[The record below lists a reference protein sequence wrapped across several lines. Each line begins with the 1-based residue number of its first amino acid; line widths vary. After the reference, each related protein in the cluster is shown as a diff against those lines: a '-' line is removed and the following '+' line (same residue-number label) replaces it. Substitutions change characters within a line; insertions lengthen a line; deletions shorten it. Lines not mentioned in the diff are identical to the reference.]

1 MRRRPAA
8 PLVSEAARRAGEQ
21 LADDLQSEIS
31 LTLRHADPVDADLST
46 RLVALEQAALR
57 AQGGVPDLML
67 AAMAAA
73 RQAAEQ
79 AAGEEGCSLRE
90 RIRAGDWIVGRLA
103 RAFHEPTPPPLQH

>member
-8 PLVSEAARRAGEQ
+8 PIVSEAARQAGEQ
-21 LADDLQSEIS
+21 LADDLQAEIS
-31 LTLRHADPVDADLST
+31 LSLRHADPVDADLST

-73 RQAAEQ
+73 REAAEQ
-79 AAGEEGCSLRE
+79 AAGEEGCSLIE
-90 RIRAGDWIVGRLA
+90 RVKAGNWIMGRLA
-103 RAFHEPTPPPLQH
+103 RAFHEPPSRPLPH

>member
-1 MRRRPAA
+1 MAA
-8 PLVSEAARRAGEQ
+8 
-21 LADDLQSEIS
+21 DLQAEID
-31 LTLRHADPVDADLST
+31 LILRHADPVNADLST
-46 RLVALEQAALR
+46 RLVALEQAALQ

-79 AAGEEGCSLRE
+79 AAGEEGCGLRE

-103 RAFHEPTPPPLQH
+103 TAFHEPVDRSLKH

>member
-1 MRRRPAA
+1 MRRRPAT
-8 PLVSEAARRAGEQ
+8 PIVSETARQAGEQ
-21 LADDLQSEIS
+21 LADDLQSEIA

-46 RLVALEQAALR
+46 RLVALERAALR

-73 RQAAEQ
+73 REAAEQ

-90 RIRAGDWIVGRLA
+90 RVKAGDWIVGRLA
-103 RAFHEPTPPPLQH
+103 RAFHEPVERPLQH